1 MFADTILGMGRTSIF
16 ESAIDDEIEAV
27 TPDTVDECA
36 GDPFEFLTGAYYESE
51 LNMMNINQAVMV
63 CEYTYLKENGT
74 EMIYEANVI
83 TSMFSKIGSKI
94 KQAWQKICEFFKSI
108 FSWLESTVRNDKKF
122 VDKYKDKIKKISSVT
137 ISEFKGYTYG
147 GSGDAVSKKADKMYS
162 AVKTQVNG
170 SEILEISNKDNIADA
185 MDEFR
190 GKLVGGS
197 GKVEAGKLAE
207 ELGKA
212 FRGDEWKVTT
222 LSQSQLSDM
231 LDTISSTKV
240 TKAHLNKLYTE
251 CKGTVDSLLKTA
263 KAAEKEAAAG
273 STAADDQKAKLAKSW
288 HNRASVLNSMT
299 SIVTMVNNKAV
310 KAVTAQNRQC
320 CALVKKAVAKA
331 GKSTDDEKKATGES
345 ASFVDQVFESFLG

>member
-16 ESAIDDEIEAV
+16 ESAIDDEIEAI

-51 LNMMNINQAVMV
+51 LNMMNINQAIMV
-63 CEYTYLKENGT
+63 CEYTYLKENGA
-74 EMIYEANVI
+74 EMVYEANVI

-94 KQAWQKICEFFKSI
+94 KQTWQKICEFFKSI
-108 FSWLESTVRNDKKF
+108 FNWLESTVRNDKKF
-122 VDKYKDKIKKISSVT
+122 VDKYTDKIESISSVT

-147 GSGDAVSKKADKMYS
+147 GSGDAVSKKAEKMYNTI
-162 AVKTQVNG
+162 KTQVSG
-170 SEILEISNKDNIADA
+170 TEIMEISNKDNIAAA

-197 GKVEAGKLAE
+197 AKVEAGKLAE
-207 ELGKA
+207 ELGNV

-222 LSQSQLSDM
+222 LSNSQLSDM

-240 TKAHLNKLYTE
+240 TKAHLNTLYTK
-251 CKGTVDSLLKTA
+251 CKGTVDSLLKSA
-263 KAAEKEAAAG
+263 KAAEKEATTTTKDGENSARA
-273 STAADDQKAKLAKSW
+273 KAF
-288 HNRASVLNSMT
+288 HNEASVLNSMT

-320 CALVKKAVAKA
+320 RALVAKAVTKA
-331 GKSTDDEKKATGES
+331 GKSDNEDKKKATSES
-345 ASFVDQVFESFLG
+345 ASFVDHVFKSFLG